1 VHQVGFS
8 LYDYIKMH
16 GEQNI
21 KDPMELRK
29 CFRFDNF

>member
-1 VHQVGFS
+1 
-8 LYDYIKMH
+8 MH